1 MTLNQRSKVFGDK
14 LLKTVIDSGLPLAMC
29 ELHIRNLLNIIQNT
43 MRQEDELEAQKEKEK
58 ETQEA
63 KAATEEIKP
72 AVEKD

>member
-43 MRQEDELEAQKEKEK
+43 MRQEDESEAQKEK

-63 KAATEEIKP
+63 KVATEEIKP
-72 AVEKD
+72 DVEKD

>member
-43 MRQEDELEAQKEKEK
+43 MRQEDELKAQKEK

-72 AVEKD
+72 DVEKD

>member
-43 MRQEDELEAQKEKEK
+43 MRQEDELGAQKEK

-72 AVEKD
+72 DVEKD

>member
-43 MRQEDELEAQKEKEK
+43 MRQEDELEAQKEKE
-58 ETQEA
+58 TQEA

-72 AVEKD
+72 DVEKD